1 MTAAVL
7 MAPFVVI
14 YGIFFVYPTIKM
26 VELSFT
32 NAPLIGPGKW
42 VGLDNYFGSP
52 RTICSRPRSGTRS
65 ISSSSRSSRA
75 LLLALVI
82 ALGVNRLKGW
92 MQSIVLAAFFLPYIL
107 PVSVVYR
114 IWGWMFDKDFGVAQ
128 YVIAPLNGGQ
138 HLSMFRTVPL
148 FMPAVAFIT
157 VWWLLGFSLLLF
169 IAGLRN
175 ISSEIYEAAELDG
188 AGRWLQFR
196 RITWPLIWPVTVLV
210 FTIQL
215 ILQLKIFDQVYLF
228 TQGGRIDATMVMVH
242 YILREAFQLN
252 KGGLGAAAAVLLF
265 LVIVVLSVLQFQLL
279 RARGR
284 ALSASVQSVEMVAP
298 QASARRFA
306 RLHRLDGAGLFI
318 TISTSGRRD
327 LWAFPLYWGLVTTF
341 KHEYEIVRPG
351 FQLWPEH
358 FTFENYVHV
367 LLQTKIGYWYINSL
381 ITSAAVT
388 VIVVLMAAGAGYAIS
403 QLNFPGRRF
412 FWWMILASFMVPI
425 PALIVTHFIVI
436 SQLGLINTLAGVV
449 GPQLIAPV
457 TVIIY
462 KQFFDSVPKDFREAA
477 VIDGANDFQLLF
489 RIYLPMNWGVTTALA
504 IITFI
509 GAWNLF
515 LWPFLAVSSEDK
527 MNITVGITQVHDNF
541 GVPYGRDLAVATLAA
556 LPVALVYLI
565 FQRRVTQAIMLSA
578 GIKG

>member
-1 MTAAVL
+1 V
-7 MAPFVVI
+7 
-14 YGIFFVYPTIKM
+14 
-26 VELSFT
+26 
-32 NAPLIGPGKW
+32 
-42 VGLDNYFGSP
+42 
-52 RTICSRPRSGTRS
+52 
-65 ISSSSRSSRA
+65 
-75 LLLALVI
+75 
-82 ALGVNRLKGW
+82 
-92 MQSIVLAAFFLPYIL
+92 
-107 PVSVVYR
+107 
-114 IWGWMFDKDFGVAQ
+114 
-128 YVIAPLNGGQ
+128 
-138 HLSMFRTVPL
+138 
-148 FMPAVAFIT
+148 
-157 VWWLLGFSLLLF
+157 
-169 IAGLRN
+169 
-175 ISSEIYEAAELDG
+175 
-188 AGRWLQFR
+188 
-196 RITWPLIWPVTVLV
+196 
-210 FTIQL
+210 
-215 ILQLKIFDQVYLF
+215 
-228 TQGGRIDATMVMVH
+228 
-242 YILREAFQLN
+242 
-252 KGGLGAAAAVLLF
+252 
-265 LVIVVLSVLQFQLL
+265 
-279 RARGR
+279 
-284 ALSASVQSVEMVAP
+284 SASAPSVDIVDAP
-298 QASARRFA
+298 AARRLA
-306 RLHRLDGAGLFI
+306 RLHHLDAAGLLI
-318 TISTSGRRD
+318 TLGTAIGAII
-327 LWAFPLYWGLVTTF
+327 WAFPLYWGLVTTF

-351 FQLWPEH
+351 LQLWPEH
-358 FTFENYVHV
+358 FTLENYAHV

-381 ITSAAVT
+381 ITSIGVT
-388 VIVVLMAAGAGYAIS
+388 VLVIIMAAGAGYAIS

-477 VIDGANDFQLLF
+477 MIDGASEFQLLF

-541 GVPYGRDLAVATLAA
+541 GVSYGRDLAVAMLAA